1 MPRIRR
7 AASESNI
14 SSGRFCSQDYP
25 APQTQ
30 AGFTALHRAVYGDN
44 AAIVEALIA
53 LPHADLNMKEL
64 VRARL
69 GWAQQACYSSWVT
82 TALCPAQAG
91 LTPLHKAVECGR
103 GRIVTQL
110 LRHPRMDPNA
120 QENNGWSPLHRAVH
134 HGRDDVVSILL
145 ASEHVDPNVRENNG
159 WTALHRAAHE
169 GRTDIVRLL
178 IAAAPR
184 VDVNAADQSGLTA
197 LHLAVQT
204 PDGARNS
211 IIRELLASEHVAPN
225 ARETNGWTALHRA
238 SHHDHVDA
246 LDLLLGS
253 GRVDLNVRECN
264 GWTVLHRAA
273 YEGRT
278 DIVRQLI
285 AAAPRIDVNA
295 ADHSGLTALHVAVQN
310 ADAARSSIILEL
322 LACDHAAPNA
332 KETNGWTALHRA
344 VHHSQAG
351 AVTLLLA
358 STKVDPNLRETVSKT
373 QSVDEEV
380 FVQVPALYPRVT
392 SDARVHRMAGPR

>member
-1 MPRIRR
+1 M
-7 AASESNI
+7 A
-14 SSGRFCSQDYP
+14 
-25 APQTQ
+25 
-30 AGFTALHRAVYGDN
+30 
-44 AAIVEALIA
+44 
-53 LPHADLNMKEL
+53 
-64 VRARL
+64 
-69 GWAQQACYSSWVT
+69 
-82 TALCPAQAG
+82 
-91 LTPLHKAVECGR
+91 
-103 GRIVTQL
+103 QL
-110 LRHPRMDPNA
+110 LHHPRTDPNA

-145 ASEHVDPNVRENNG
+145 ASELVDPNVRENNG
-159 WTALHRAAHE
+159 WTALHRAAYE

-184 VDVNAADQSGLTA
+184 VDVNAAEHSGLTA

-211 IIRELLASEHVAPN
+211 IIRDLLACDHVAPN

-238 SHHDHVDA
+238 SHHDRTDA
-246 LDLLLGS
+246 IDLLLAS
-253 GRVDLNVRECN
+253 GRVDPNVRECN

-310 ADAARSSIILEL
+310 ADAARSSIIREL
-322 LACDHAAPNA
+322 LACDHGTPNA
-332 KETNGWTALHRA
+332 RETNGWTAVHRA

-351 AVTLLLA
+351 AVALLLA
-358 STKVDPNLRETVSKT
+358 STKVDPNVRETVST
-373 QSVDEEV
+373 GSVDDAIPYGRRRCARGV
-380 FVQVPALYPRVT
+380 MHARVT
-392 SDARVHRMAGPR
+392 SDARVRQNGWTPLMRAAHADLPQVVSLLAVHPRVTSTLADLVRAAGGISFGASWP